1 MYQLKKWL
9 STYHNEKK
17 GWMYFFT
24 ALFSITLL
32 TVFSILPNIVLD
44 PFLHVMLSSAI
55 FITAI
60 IIGAIALVSY
70 FSQRK
75 SSFLFIGI
83 GYFGSGILEIQHII
97 FDVLNKIFYLDSRF
111 IDSIFIWQWYA
122 PRLFLAVLLWLSLFV
137 NIGILN
143 KTKVNEHRVYSIA
156 TIATSISFLVYFL
169 FPLLPINSEIDR
181 FPNYITILPTFLF
194 LLTIIGY
201 IKKGNRLNN
210 IFQHW
215 LINALI
221 LNFFADIG
229 FNLNKNHQD
238 NFLIDLSHFYIF
250 LSYLLVFI
258 GLIYYTYEKY
268 KQVETNNRIIEKIN
282 NSLLQELNEKKQAQN
297 KLISSQEKY
306 RILVESSPD
315 MIAVS
320 QNKKWVYINQS
331 GIDFLRAKS
340 EKEIIGQPVFL
351 VVAPDFHQ
359 IVNKRID
366 RILTEKSFAEGM
378 EQKYRRLDGEE
389 VDVEVQATFIMYN
402 GLPSIQI
409 VVRDITERKREEELL
424 RQSEKLLAVGEL
436 AAGIAHEIRN
446 PLTSLK
452 GFTQLLQAGS
462 NKKDE
467 YFQVMLSE
475 LKSIDRV
482 IGEFLLLA
490 KPQKKTF
497 IEADVNK
504 ILEEVVTLLHAQA
517 MMNDVI
523 IVEKKTD
530 LPLVECEIN
539 QIKQMFTNVIKDSI
553 EKTPNGGKL
562 TIKTG
567 FTEDEMVNIQ
577 INSQKNIYSE
587 EDITANPIYYNDR
600 TTAMGLMISCKIV
613 QNHQGMIDFKT
624 FRKKGTLVNITLP
637 IHQPDKL
644 KVVEA

>member
-1 MYQLKKWL
+1 MYQIKKWL
-9 STYHNEKK
+9 STYHDDKK
-17 GWMYFFT
+17 GWIYFFT
-24 ALFSITLL
+24 ALFSITMLS
-32 TVFSILPNIVLD
+32 VFSFLPNIVLA

-70 FSQRK
+70 FSQK
-75 SSFLFIGI
+75 NNSFLFIGI

-97 FDVLNKIFYLDSRF
+97 FDILNKIFYIDSRF
-111 IDSIFIWQWYA
+111 SDSIFIWQWYA

-137 NIGILN
+137 NIGLINKN
-143 KTKVNEHRVYSIA
+143 KTNEQRIYFLA
-156 TIATSISFLVYFL
+156 TIATFISFIFYFL
-169 FPLLPINSEIDR
+169 FPLLPINLEIDR
-181 FPNYITILPTFLF
+181 FPNYISLLPTILF

-201 IKKGNRLNN
+201 INKGNRINN
-210 IFQHW
+210 VFQHW

-221 LNFFADIG
+221 LNFFADVG

-268 KQVETNNRIIEKIN
+268 QQVETNNRIIEKIN
-282 NSLLQELNEKKQAQN
+282 DSLLQELNEKRQAQN

-331 GIDFLRAKS
+331 GINFLRAKS
-340 EKEIIGQPVFL
+340 ENEIVGQSVFM
-351 VVAPDFHQ
+351 VVAPEFHE

-366 RILTEKSFAEGM
+366 RILMEKSFVEGM
-378 EQKYRRLDGEE
+378 VQKYQRLDGEE

-402 GLPSIQI
+402 RLPSIQI

-452 GFTQLLQAGS
+452 GFTQLLQSGS

-490 KPQKKTF
+490 KPQKKVF

-517 MMNDVI
+517 KMNDVI
-523 IVEKKTD
+523 IVEKKMD
-530 LPLVECEIN
+530 LPLVECEVN
-539 QIKQMFTNVIKDSI
+539 QIKQMFINVIKDSI

-567 FTEDEMVNIQ
+567 FTEDERVNIQ
-577 INSQKNIYSE
+577 INIQKNIPSE
-587 EDITANPIYYNDR
+587 EDITAKPLYYNDR
-600 TTAMGLMISCKIV
+600 TTAMGLMISCKIAE
-613 QNHQGMIDFKT
+613 NHQGMIDFNT
-624 FRKKGTLVNITLP
+624 YRKKGMLVNITLP
-637 IHQPDKL
+637 IHQPDKIS
-644 KVVEA
+644 VVKA